1 MRVQGVVAVF
11 AAGLWLGASLG
22 ASAQGIGAP
31 DLAPPTPR
39 ITTWC
44 GPLNRGVIHA
54 ESRTAK
60 SF

>member
-1 MRVQGVVAVF
+1 MRVEGAAVVL
-11 AAGLWLGASLG
+11 AAGLWLGVGFA
-22 ASAQGIGAP
+22 AAQDRGLA